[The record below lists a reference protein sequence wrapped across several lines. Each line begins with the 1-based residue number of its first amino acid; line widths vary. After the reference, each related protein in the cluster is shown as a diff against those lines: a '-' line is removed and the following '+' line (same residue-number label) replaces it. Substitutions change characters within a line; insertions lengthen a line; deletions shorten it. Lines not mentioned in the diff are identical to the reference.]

1 MKHARYIWPTF
12 AVSLAVVLAAMAW
25 ISLEVLRLGRVEARL
40 DRREEAA
47 EKVRLA
53 LWRMD
58 SAVMPLLTRESTR
71 LWSDYAAYRRVMPYD
86 LDRNAARKG
95 DRLFLASPLLGHR
108 SRLILLHFQ
117 LDANGKLTSPQVP
130 VGTERELAEK
140 GDVAPEQIQ
149 AAAGQLGELEAI
161 LKYQPL
167 LAALGEPLPGAESP
181 QLATRH
187 MRRVPGEVVAP
198 SRAGHQHQLSTNEQ
212 HARRIAAQLANVAGP
227 SYPGQATTQPRAT
240 EAPMEPLWIGEA
252 LLLARR
258 VRLGRKEY
266 IQGCRLNWEY
276 TRTWL
281 LEGIDDLLD
290 RADLKP
296 VAADA
301 ARDGPNMLAT
311 LPVRLIPG
319 DVPPGVAG
327 DTPTGPWAWPAHL
340 PLLIAWVCVLVGAG
354 AVAVMLHGVVKLSQR
369 RGAFVSAV
377 THELRTPLT
386 TFRLYTDMLAGGM
399 VTDEDQRAK
408 YIRRL
413 NEESQRLTH
422 LVENVLAYA
431 RLSERSGGQ
440 AETVTLGDL
449 VDRSRDRLAA
459 RAEQAEM
466 TLSIEAESES
476 AERLVTANVSA
487 VEQILLNLVDNACKY
502 AARAGDRTIHLEL
515 GASGRF
521 ATLRVRD
528 HGPGITRAAAR
539 RLFRPF
545 SKSAEEAARS
555 AAGVGLGLSLSRRL
569 ARDFGGDLHLADQ
582 TGGACFE
589 LTLPAACD

>member
-1 MKHARYIWPTF
+1 MKHARHIWPAF

-40 DRREEAA
+40 DRQEAAA

-58 SAVMPLLTRESTR
+58 SALMPLLTRESAR
-71 LWSDYAAYRRVMPYD
+71 RWSDYAAYRRVSPYD
-86 LDRNAARKG
+86 LDRRKARTA
-95 DRLFLASPLLGHR
+95 DRLLLPSPLLSYR
-108 SRLILLHFQ
+108 SPFILLHFQ
-117 LDANGKLTSPQVP
+117 FEADGKLTSPQAP
-130 VGTERELAEK
+130 VGPERELAEK
-140 GDVAPEQIQ
+140 SHVAPEKIE
-149 AAAGQLGELEAI
+149 AAAKQLDELKAI
-161 LKYQPL
+161 LKYEIL
-167 LAALGEPLPGAESP
+167 LAALSEPPPAADTPQVALPQVRPVPGAAVVGS
-181 QLATRH
+181 
-187 MRRVPGEVVAP
+187 RVG
-198 SRAGHQHQLSTNEQ
+198 RQHQLSDNEQ
-212 HARRIAAQLANVAGP
+212 WARRRAAYAANVAGP
-227 SYPGQATTQPRAT
+227 SYLRAAATQPRAV

-258 VRLGRKEY
+258 VRLGKKDY
-266 IQGCRLNWEY
+266 IQGCRLNWKY

-281 LEGIDDLLD
+281 LAGAGDLLGQ
-290 RADLKP
+290 ADLKP
-296 VAADA
+296 VAAAA
-301 ARDGPNMLAT
+301 ARDEPNMLAT
-311 LPVRLIPG
+311 LPVRLLPG
-319 DVPPGVAG
+319 DVPDDVVGEV
-327 DTPTGPWAWPAHL
+327 WPANL

-354 AVAVMLHGVVKLSQR
+354 AVAVVLHGVVRLSER

-386 TFRLYTDMLAGGM
+386 TFRLYTDMLANGM

-413 NEESQRLTH
+413 NEESQRLGH

-440 AETVTLGDL
+440 IETVTLGDL
-449 VDRSRDRLAA
+449 VARSRDRLAA

-466 TLSIEAESES
+466 TLSVQAGGEPAET
-476 AERLVTANVSA
+476 LVGASVAA

-502 AARAGDRTIHLEL
+502 AARAQDRTIHLEL
-515 GASGRF
+515 GVKGRF
-521 ATLRVRD
+521 GAIRVRD
-528 HGPGITRAAAR
+528 HGPGIERGAAK

-545 SKSAEEAARS
+545 SKSAREAACS

-569 ARDFGGDLHLADQ
+569 ARDFGGDLHLVDQ
-582 TGGACFE
+582 AGGACFE
-589 LTLPAACD
+589 LALPTASG